1 MERSIATATAA
12 LERVRIRLNTLN
24 FTSITQNT
32 LAIFPSRY
40 AKMRT

>member
-1 MERSIATATAA
+1 MAMATAA
-12 LERVRIRLNTLN
+12 LEIVRIRLNTLN